1 MPLYEYYCPVCDRT
15 IDVVLRISELEETK
29 ACRMCSAPMRR
40 LMSAPHIQMDYPG
53 YQCPVSGKW
62 VEGRAAHKANL
73 HQHGCRVLEPGEK
86 EAAERRRNDADK
98 QLEAKLEATMAKE
111 TEALPR
117 EKKQR
122 LYQEMERGASATVV
136 RQ

>member
-1 MPLYEYYCPVCDRT
+1 MPLYEYHCDECEKT
-15 IDVVLRISELEETK
+15 VDVVLRISELELEQPCHLCQK
-29 ACRMCSAPMRR
+29 PMKR

-62 VEGRAAHKANL
+62 VEGRKAHKANL
-73 HQHGCRVLEPGEK
+73 AEHGCRVLEPGEK
-86 EAAERRRNDADK
+86 EAADRRRKDADK
-98 QLEAKLEATMAKE
+98 QLETKLEVTMAKE

-122 LYQEMERGASATVV
+122 LYQEMERGTSATVV